1 MKRLK
6 IYLDTSVISHLDAP
20 DVPEKE
26 ADTRRLWNDIKA
38 GRYKAVLSNVVFD
51 ELNRSGEPKR
61 SFMLREIAE
70 IDYGYVHLDARGVEI
85 ASRFVDLGVLRQ
97 KSFDDCQHIAAA
109 IIGECEA
116 IVSWNFK
123 HIVNRKTMLGVKAV
137 TALEG
142 YDDLLIYSP
151 TVLIGGEY
159 E

>member
-70 IDYGYVHLDARGVEI
+70 VDYGYVYLDARGVEI

-123 HIVNRKTMLGVKAV
+123 HIVNRKTMLGVKAI